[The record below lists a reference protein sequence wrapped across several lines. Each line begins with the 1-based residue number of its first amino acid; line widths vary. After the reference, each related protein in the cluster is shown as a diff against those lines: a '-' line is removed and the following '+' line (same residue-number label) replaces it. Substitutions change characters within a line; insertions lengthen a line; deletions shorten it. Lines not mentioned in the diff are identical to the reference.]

1 MDLKSELSKNVASCK
16 LKLQLKK
23 GVLQNKPVA
32 CYNSHYKP
40 WCPFPVRTL
49 GKGSLFKS
57 RDKEGGERKNLTKHT
72 FTAVTS
78 QKVPEHPS
86 TSWAPAEDFVHLLKL
101 GAGLRHRKQGAPAGQ
116 RGCLG
121 RADCCY
127 SCMCVYCIIYHPL
140 RQNFSHMKLQISSSL
155 ALISTNERLPLVV
168 QALDTWQTLP
178 RTPWQPIFLPCHSL
192 PVPSQGSSSDNL
204 GYGFADKKHWALLN
218 DLC

>member
-1 MDLKSELSKNVASCK
+1 MDLKSELSENVASCK

-32 CYNSHYKP
+32 CYSSHYKP

-86 TSWAPAEDFVHLLKL
+86 TSWAPAADFVRLLFSAE
-101 GAGLRHRKQGAPAGQ
+101 AG
-116 RGCLG
+116 
-121 RADCCY
+121 
-127 SCMCVYCIIYHPL
+127 S
-140 RQNFSHMKLQISSSL
+140 
-155 ALISTNERLPLVV
+155 
-168 QALDTWQTLP
+168 
-178 RTPWQPIFLPCHSL
+178 QPET
-192 PVPSQGSSSDNL
+192 QKAGSS
-204 GYGFADKKHWALLN
+204 GWAKGMPRQS
-218 DLC
+218 